1 MDTQF
6 KILGHSL
13 DEYTPLSE
21 YTKEDNVVLNRVK
34 NWGLSYR
41 FHTPLYRITSLF
53 VEKYMAKYH
62 DTLFSHS
69 YSVEDGENSLSWNSS
84 ERVFV
89 CKLCGSEQVFSSP
102 HVEKIL
108 LNTGWF
114 ELYTAR
120 MLSKIHP
127 EEDIRINCV
136 FKNTKRLPK
145 NEIDI
150 ILNTGTKL
158 IFIECKTQV
167 YNTTDIDKFN
177 SAVKNYGGLGSK
189 ALFVT
194 NSKMRPEAQ
203 EKCDDHNITTFYFDN
218 EEYTTTQDLLD
229 AFSSV
234 ITIVGTKLSN
244 KSPNKKHPYGYGRI
258 EYFTSVIIS
267 AIVLFAGVTAVRES
281 ILKIINPEESNYNVI
296 SLIIIIVAVIV
307 KFVFGKYVKN
317 VGKKVNSGS
326 LIASGQE
333 AFMDSIVSFS
343 TLVAAIINYKMNIN
357 LEGYLGIII
366 GIIALLGGAGFA
378 IYWFV
383 IRKKRSGNEAQ

>member
-1 MDTQF
+1 MKKRIHLQIALVGGQPTPVYQGIMHMQPNQIMLVCSQSSRKIANDIRQQLPSYSDKDIFIFEMSDTDLCQMYETAERIADSIPKGIILSLNITGGMKLWSVIFNNIFRRKRRSCHTFFIGQNGTFFDLKEKVTKGSVNFDMDTQF

-21 YTKEDNVVLNRVK
+21 YTKEDNDVLNRVR

-41 FHTPLYRITSLF
+41 FHTPLYKITNLF
-53 VEKYMAKYH
+53 VEKYKAKYH
-62 DTLFSHS
+62 DPLFLHS
-69 YSVEDGENSLSWNSS
+69 YCVDDGDNFLSWDSS

-89 CKLCGSEQVFSSP
+89 CNLFGSEQVFSSP

-167 YNTTDIDKFN
+167 FNTTDIDKFN

-194 NSKMRPEAQ
+194 NSRMKPEAQ

-218 EEYTTTQDLLD
+218 DEYHTTQHLLD
-229 AFSSV
+229 AFS
-234 ITIVGTKLSN
+234 
-244 KSPNKKHPYGYGRI
+244 
-258 EYFTSVIIS
+258 
-267 AIVLFAGVTAVRES
+267 
-281 ILKIINPEESNYNVI
+281 
-296 SLIIIIVAVIV
+296 AVI
-307 KFVFGKYVKN
+307 
-317 VGKKVNSGS
+317 KKLN
-326 LIASGQE
+326 
-333 AFMDSIVSFS
+333 D
-343 TLVAAIINYKMNIN
+343 TWNI
-357 LEGYLGIII
+357 
-366 GIIALLGGAGFA
+366 
-378 IYWFV
+378 
-383 IRKKRSGNEAQ
+383 K